1 MIHQTYKVLLVE
13 DVPLIAKITEQMLKK
28 SPVHGYISTHTMTLA
43 ESVAALKTD
52 NFDVILLDLNLP
64 DSSDLATL
72 TSIVAVAPDVPIVV
86 LTASNS
92 DEIGLRAVQM
102 SAQDFLLK
110 GDFNYVTLDRA
121 IIYAIERHRLQ
132 RTIRQLAVLDE
143 LTGLYNRRGFN
154 TLYPDVIQRV
164 KRGES
169 RGYLCFFDLDRF
181 KQINDELWLARGVD
195 ALKDF
200 AATLGNVFRKDALL
214 VRLGGDEFV
223 AMGVEQQSGQIETT
237 LDALETVLGVRNSLG
252 KSGFILAAS
261 AGVVYF
267 DKTGPDALEELTA
280 LADAELYKNKELRR
294 AARKLSGAKLEPQ
307 GERR

>member
-1 MIHQTYKVLLVE
+1 MNHQTYSVLLVE

-28 SPVHGYISTHTMTLA
+28 SPLHTYRSTHKTTLA
-43 ESVAALKTD
+43 DSVAVLKAED
-52 NFDVILLDLNLP
+52 FDVILLDLNLP

-72 TSIVAVAPDVPIVV
+72 TKIVEVAPEVPIVV
-86 LTASNS
+86 LTATNS

-110 GDFNYVTLDRA
+110 GEFNHVTLDRS
-121 IIYAIERHRLQ
+121 ITYAIERHRLQ

-154 TLYPDVIQRV
+154 TLNTDVIQRIQ
-164 KRGES
+164 RSET

-181 KQINDELWLARGVD
+181 KQINDELGHARGDD
-195 ALKDF
+195 ALKEF
-200 AATLGNVFRKDALL
+200 AATLGSVFRKDALL

-223 AMGVEQQSGQIETT
+223 AMGIEQQPGQIVETLRA
-237 LDALETVLGVRNSLG
+237 LDNVLEVRNQLG
-252 KSGFILAAS
+252 LSGFILAAS

-267 DKTGPDALEELTA
+267 DKNGTCSIEELSA
-280 LADAELYKNKELRR
+280 AADAELYKNKELRR
-294 AARKLSGAKLEPQ
+294 AARKPVKEVSQLQ
-307 GERR
+307 GGRS